1 LSVARQCELIG
12 LSRSTWY
19 YQLQQE
25 SAENLHLMRL
35 LDEQYMRTPFYGSR
49 RMVLALEQQGWNVNR
64 KRVQRL
70 MQQMG
75 IEAIYAKPRLSD
87 PAAGHRIY
95 PYRLRGLA
103 ITRPNQVWSTDI
115 TYIRL
120 RRGFVYLVAILDWFS
135 RYVLDWEISI
145 TLDTSFCLSALGRA
159 LEKARPEIFNSDQG
173 AQFTSDEF
181 TSRLESA
188 GVLISMDGRGRA
200 LDNVFI
206 ERLWR
211 TVKYEEVYLKDYAGV
226 PDAMG
231 SLKRYFRFYNFH
243 RPHQSLNNQTP
254 AATYFGI
261 PRKTPQTQKRTPL
274 RGGFSR

>member
-12 LSRSTWY
+12 LSRSTWC

-35 LDEQYMRTPFYGSR
+35 LDEQYTRTPFYGSR
-49 RMVLALEQQGWNVNR
+49 RMVFALEQQGWNVNR

-70 MQQMG
+70 MQKMG
-75 IEAIYAKPRLSD
+75 IEAIYPKPRLSD
-87 PAAGHRIY
+87 PAPGHRIY

-145 TLDTSFCLSALGRA
+145 TLDTSFCLSSLGRA

-188 GVLISMDGRGRA
+188 GILISMDGRGRA
-200 LDNVFI
+200 LDNVFT

-211 TVKYEEVYLKDYAGV
+211 SVKYEEVYLKDYAGV